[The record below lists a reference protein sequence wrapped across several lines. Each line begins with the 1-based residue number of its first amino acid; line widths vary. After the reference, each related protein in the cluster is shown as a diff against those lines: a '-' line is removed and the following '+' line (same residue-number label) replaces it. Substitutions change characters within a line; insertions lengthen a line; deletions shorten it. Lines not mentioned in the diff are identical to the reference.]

1 MRTAG
6 AAGRDGNDVPHLDH
20 GAVSRET
27 TGGNVGLPHHI
38 TTDIGQILSAPR
50 LPLSCREPI
59 RCSTMEAHSGVTMP
73 SPLLDVHDL
82 TFEVDRHAILDR
94 LELAVRAG
102 EIHAL
107 LGANGSGKTTLACVL
122 MGCEGYA
129 PSAGRVLF
137 DGTEI
142 LPLKMHERARLGLT
156 LAWQEPAR
164 FEGITV
170 REFLAL
176 GKPDCAPEPALRQ
189 VGLDPD
195 RYLNRRVDKALSG
208 GERHRIE
215 LASVLSMK
223 PRLAILDEPAAG
235 IDMLS
240 INHII
245 DIIRALKAGGGSVLL
260 ITHQEEVALIAD
272 RASQLCA
279 GRIVFSGSP
288 RAVVDHF
295 CGRACVRCDGEV
307 CNYVRA

>member
-1 MRTAG
+1 
-6 AAGRDGNDVPHLDH
+6 
-20 GAVSRET
+20 
-27 TGGNVGLPHHI
+27 
-38 TTDIGQILSAPR
+38 
-50 LPLSCREPI
+50 
-59 RCSTMEAHSGVTMP
+59 MP
-73 SPLLDVHDL
+73 SPVLNIRNL

-94 LELAVRAG
+94 LDLTIESQ

-107 LGANGSGKTTLACVL
+107 LGANGSGKTTLAYLL
-122 MGCEGYA
+122 MGCEGYV
-129 PSAGRVLF
+129 PSAGTVLF
-137 DGTEI
+137 NGTDL

-164 FEGITV
+164 FEGVTV
-170 REFLAL
+170 REYLTL
-176 GKPDCAPEPALRQ
+176 GKPDCDPEPALRQ
-189 VGLDPD
+189 VGLAPD
-195 RYLNRRVDKALSG
+195 RYLHRRVDKALSG

-223 PRLAILDEPAAG
+223 PTLAVLDEPSAG

-245 DIIRALKAGGGSVLL
+245 DIIRALKEAGGSVLL

-279 GRIVFSGSP
+279 GRIIFSGGP
-288 RAVVDHF
+288 REAVDHF
-295 CGRACVRCDGEV
+295 RGRTCVRCDGEV

>member
-1 MRTAG
+1 
-6 AAGRDGNDVPHLDH
+6 
-20 GAVSRET
+20 
-27 TGGNVGLPHHI
+27 
-38 TTDIGQILSAPR
+38 
-50 LPLSCREPI
+50 
-59 RCSTMEAHSGVTMP
+59 MP
-73 SPLLDVHDL
+73 APLLDIQNL
-82 TFEVDRHAILDR
+82 IFEVDRHPILDS
-94 LELAVRAG
+94 LNLAVQAG
-102 EIHAL
+102 QIHAL
-107 LGANGSGKTTLACVL
+107 LGANGSGKTTLAYVL

-129 PSAGRVLF
+129 PSAGSILF
-137 DGTEI
+137 SGTDL
-142 LPLKMHERARLGLT
+142 LPLKMHERAKLGLT

-164 FEGITV
+164 FEGVTV
-170 REFLAL
+170 REYLSL
-176 GKPDCAPEPALRQ
+176 GKSDCDPEPMLRQ

-223 PRLAILDEPAAG
+223 PNLAILDEPAAG

-245 DIIRALKAGGGSVLL
+245 DIIRALKEGGGSVLL

-279 GRIVFSGSP
+279 GRIIFSGGP
-288 RAVVDHF
+288 REAVDHF
-295 CGRACVRCDGEV
+295 RGRTCVRCDGQV

>member
-1 MRTAG
+1 MSSPVL
-6 AAGRDGNDVPHLDH
+6 N
-20 GAVSRET
+20 
-27 TGGNVGLPHHI
+27 
-38 TTDIGQILSAPR
+38 
-50 LPLSCREPI
+50 I
-59 RCSTMEAHSGVTMP
+59 RN
-73 SPLLDVHDL
+73 L

-94 LELAVRAG
+94 LDLTIESQ

-107 LGANGSGKTTLACVL
+107 LGANGSGKTTLAYLL
-122 MGCEGYA
+122 MGCEGYV
-129 PSAGRVLF
+129 PSAGTVLF
-137 DGTEI
+137 NGTDL

-164 FEGITV
+164 FEGVTV
-170 REFLAL
+170 RGYLTL
-176 GKPDCAPEPALRQ
+176 GKPDCDPEPALRQ
-189 VGLDPD
+189 VGLAPD
-195 RYLNRRVDKALSG
+195 RYLHRRVDKALSG

-223 PRLAILDEPAAG
+223 PTLAVLDEPSAG

-245 DIIRALKAGGGSVLL
+245 DIIRALKEAGGSVLL

-279 GRIVFSGSP
+279 GRIIFSGGP
-288 RAVVDHF
+288 REAVDHF
-295 CGRACVRCDGEV
+295 RGRTCVRCDGEV